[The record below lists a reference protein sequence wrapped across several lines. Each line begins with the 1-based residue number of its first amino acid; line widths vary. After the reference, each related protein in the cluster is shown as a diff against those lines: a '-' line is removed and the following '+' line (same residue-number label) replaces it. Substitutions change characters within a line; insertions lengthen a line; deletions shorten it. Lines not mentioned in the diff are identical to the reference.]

1 MKMRIS
7 IVAIICAVLAFVSL
21 TSCEK
26 EQPQLA
32 SPQLSVSEIGPDWF
46 TIGWQP
52 VEGAVSYVC
61 TGNAG
66 SETIVSECS
75 VTFSDLSVGTYTV
88 KVKAVGDGYRD
99 SETSEITVT
108 LELEDVSLG
117 MELEYAGEP
126 GSFDIIFVPSAN
138 VAEIRY
144 AITSAVQQPLED
156 LLSSFADGSLEG
168 IETYFPEGGNNTL
181 NIARDSIGPYYV
193 FAKGVT
199 ASGAES
205 GVASA
210 QIMPTSAGFTIDAY
224 DLVAM
229 DLTSIIYDDS
239 QVCSGLLVVSK
250 LVLQEIGMTIDE
262 LLEMYAMY
270 GMVPYTDAGTSMT
283 VALNGYENY
292 DYIMGVVGF
301 DADGM
306 PASYGSFS
314 FTSGFADESLPLPS
328 PLTVEAYEVGSSEAA
343 IRYTMGENTRAYY
356 QMIMPLEEYN
366 SLLDAGAGM
375 DEYDNPE
382 DYVRDYA
389 AVYGYTMFTDDD
401 YVWTGLAPGTDY
413 VALGFPMNGNGS
425 LGYGEMAL
433 EEFTT
438 SGTSS
443 AAVSAAGI
451 PDKNGQKVIRPLSA
465 ESVREFLN
473 SIK

>member
-1 MKMRIS
+1 MKRRIS
-7 IVAIICAVLAFVSL
+7 IAAIICAALAFVSL

-32 SPQLSVSEIGPDWF
+32 SPQLSVSEVGANWF
-46 TIGWQP
+46 TIGWLP
-52 VEGAVSYVC
+52 IDGAVSYIC
-61 TGNAG
+61 TVNAG
-66 SETIVSECS
+66 SETTVSECS
-75 VTFSDLSVGTYTV
+75 VTFSDLSAGTYTV

-108 LELEDVSLG
+108 LEDVSLG

-126 GSFDIIFVPSAN
+126 GSFDIIFTPSADI
-138 VAEIRY
+138 AEIRY
-144 AITSAVQQPLED
+144 AVTSAVQQPLED

-168 IETYFPEGGNNTL
+168 IETYALDGGNNTL
-181 NIARDSIGPYYV
+181 SIARDSIGPYYV

-199 ASGAES
+199 ASGTES

-210 QIMPTSAGFTIDAY
+210 QIMPTSAGFTVDAY

-229 DLTSIIYDDS
+229 DITSTIYDDS
-239 QVCSGLLVVSK
+239 QTCSGLLVVSRS
-250 LVLQEIGMTIDE
+250 VLQEIGMTIDE

-356 QMIMPLEEYN
+356 QMIMPLEDYN

-375 DEYDNPE
+375 DEYDKPE

-389 AVYGYTMFTDDD
+389 AVYGYTMFMDDD

-425 LGYGEMAL
+425 LGYGDMAL

-443 AAVSAAGI
+443 AALSSAGI
-451 PDKNGQKVIRPLSA
+451 PCKNGQKVIRPLSA
-465 ESVREFLN
+465 ESVREFL
-473 SIK
+473 SSVR

>member
-1 MKMRIS
+1 MKTKSS
-7 IVAIICAVLAFVSL
+7 IILIICAVLAFVSL

-32 SPQLSVSEIGPDWF
+32 SPQLSVYEMGSDWF
-46 TIGWQP
+46 TIVWQP

-61 TGNAG
+61 TGDAG
-66 SETIVSECS
+66 AETTVTECS

-108 LELEDVSLG
+108 LEDISLG
-117 MELEYAGEP
+117 MELDYAGEP
-126 GSFDIIFVPSAN
+126 GKFDIIFAPSAN

-144 AITSAVQQPLED
+144 AVTSAVQQPLED
-156 LLSSFADGSLEG
+156 LLSSFAEGSLEG
-168 IETYFPEGGNNTL
+168 IETYALDGGNSTL
-181 NIARDSIGPYYV
+181 SIARDSIGPYYV

-199 ASGAES
+199 ASGTES
-205 GVASA
+205 GVVSA
-210 QIMPTSAGFTIDAY
+210 QIMAASAGFTVDAY

-229 DLTSIIYDDS
+229 DVTSTVYDDS
-239 QVCSGLLVVSK
+239 QLYSGLLVVSK
-250 LVLQEIGMTIDE
+250 SVLQEIGMTIDE
-262 LLEMYAMY
+262 LLEVYAMY

-356 QMIMPLEEYN
+356 QMVIPLEEYN
-366 SLLDAGAGM
+366 NLIEAGAGM
-375 DEYDNPE
+375 DEYENPE

-389 AVYGYTMFTDDD
+389 AVYGYTMFEDDD
-401 YVWTGLAPGTDY
+401 YVWTWLTPGTDY

-433 EEFTT
+433 DEFTT

-443 AAVSAAGI
+443 AAVSAAGV
-451 PDKNGQKVIRPLSA
+451 PVRNGQKVIRPLSA
-465 ESVREFLN
+465 ESVREFL
-473 SIK
+473 SSVR